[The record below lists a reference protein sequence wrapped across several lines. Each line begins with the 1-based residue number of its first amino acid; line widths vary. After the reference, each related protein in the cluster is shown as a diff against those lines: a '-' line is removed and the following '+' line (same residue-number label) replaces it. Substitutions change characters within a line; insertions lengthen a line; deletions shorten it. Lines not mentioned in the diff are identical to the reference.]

1 MIYGCIGEHL
11 KHSFSKEIHNC
22 LADYEYELCEIP
34 KDCLDAFMKHH
45 DFKAINVTIPYKEAV
60 IPYLDCV
67 DKAAKEIGAVNT
79 VVNKNGKLYGYNTDF
94 YGMRMLIS
102 HAGIDLQNKKVAVLG
117 TGGTSKTA
125 RAVANSLSAREIV
138 TVSRTKSTDTVTY
151 EELYKNHQDLDVII
165 NTTPLGMFP
174 NNFTKPIDI
183 TNFPKLSGV
192 IDAVYNPLKTALI
205 LDAQKHGIKAEGGL
219 YMLVAQAVLASEIFL
234 DKKYDKEKLDEVF
247 EKIERQKENIIL
259 VGMPSSGK
267 STIGKEIAKRL
278 GRAFYDT
285 DELIAQK
292 SAMTIPNIITS
303 LGEEKFRE
311 LESDVVN
318 EISKATGII
327 IATGGGVVLKDENI
341 RVLSQ
346 NGRIYFLDRPLE
358 LLLPTKDR
366 PLTST
371 KEALIK
377 KYNER
382 YGIYEK
388 AADVKIDASGDV
400 EAVTNAV
407 IGGFLK

>member
-22 LADYEYELCEIP
+22 LADYEYQLCEIP
-34 KDCLDAFMKHH
+34 KDSLDAFMKHQ

-60 IPYLDCV
+60 IPYLDSI
-67 DKAAKEIGAVNT
+67 DEAAKEIGAVNT
-79 VVNKNGKLYGYNTDF
+79 IVNRNGKLYGYNTDF

-125 RAVANSLSAREIV
+125 RAVANSLSAREII

-151 EELYKNHQDLDVII
+151 GELYKNHQDLDVII

-174 NNFTKPIDI
+174 NNFKKPIDI

-205 LDAQKHGIKAEGGL
+205 LDAQKRGIKAEGGL

-234 DKKYDKEKLDEVF
+234 DKKYGNEKLDEVF

-292 SAMTIPNIITS
+292 SAMTISHIITS

-318 EISKATGII
+318 EISKTTGVV

-341 RVLSQ
+341 TALSQ
-346 NGRIYFLDRPLE
+346 NGKIYFLDRPLE
-358 LLLPTKDR
+358 LLLPTEDR

-371 KEALIK
+371 KGALTK

-382 YGIYEK
+382 YGIYERV
-388 AADVKIDASGDV
+388 ANVKIEASGDINT
-400 EAVTNAV
+400 VTNAV

>member
-22 LADYEYELCEIP
+22 LADYEYELCEIS
-34 KDCLDAFMKHH
+34 KDCLDAFMKRH
-45 DFKAINVTIPYKEAV
+45 DFRAINVTIPYKEAV

-102 HAGIDLQNKKVAVLG
+102 HAGIELQNKKVAVLG

-234 DKKYDKEKLDEVF
+234 DKKYDKEKLNEVF

-292 SAMTIPNIITS
+292 SAMTIPDIITS

-311 LESDVVN
+311 FESDVVN
-318 EISKATGII
+318 EISKTTGVI

-388 AADVKIDASGDV
+388 SADVKIDASGDV